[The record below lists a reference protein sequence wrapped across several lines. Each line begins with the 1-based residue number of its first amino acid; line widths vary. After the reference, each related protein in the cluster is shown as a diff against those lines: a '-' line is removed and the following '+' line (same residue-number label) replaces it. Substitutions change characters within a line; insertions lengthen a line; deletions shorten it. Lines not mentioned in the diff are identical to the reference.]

1 VSNHESHLA
10 HDNVQPTPMNERTM
24 GLFSSFSL
32 WLGSNVVI
40 TTVFTGGLFIPD
52 MSYLTALS
60 VILLGSLV
68 GAIFLTLAG
77 NIGTRTGLPT
87 MILTRGAFGTRGG
100 QIPSLANTLVLIGW
114 SWVQAYMAGLS
125 LNQAVKYLTGWD
137 NINFWTVFTQVVVI
151 VVTIFGHKGIEK
163 FASLA
168 AHLMIWLC
176 VLLVGY
182 MLMKYNVSDIFHITL
197 SKSPQNT
204 VMTAFD
210 MVVATSFSWLPC
222 VCDFNR
228 NAKSTKAGVIGT
240 YAGYN
245 IGTFIAMGLGAT
257 VSSLSIIM
265 HVTQTYD
272 PAILIGAK
280 NPWLGLIS
288 AMVVFLSVVS
298 TNVMALYSST
308 MSYLAVFTKQKF
320 VPVALC
326 IGGITVIGA
335 LLKQWL
341 LNHFQNF
348 LFMIG
353 TLFIPVTALLIIDYY
368 LVKRGYYD
376 AHEIIDNQKKTY
388 WYSRG
393 FNIQSFLSFIIGASF
408 GYYFTYVH
416 VLPTGATVL
425 TFMVTAF
432 VYWGLMKLQKVFD
445 KGKREVLDQVSV
457 GE

>member
-1 VSNHESHLA
+1 MSNHESHLA

-60 VILLGSLV
+60 VILIGSLV

-100 QIPSLANTLVLIGW
+100 HIPSLANTIVLIGW

-125 LNQAVKYLTGWD
+125 LNQAVKYLTGWE
-137 NINFWTVFTQVVVI
+137 NINFWTIFTQVIVI
-151 VVTIFGHKGIEK
+151 LVTIFGHKGIEK

-176 VLLVGY
+176 VVLVGY
-182 MLMKYNVSDIFHITL
+182 MLTKYHISDIFHLTL
-197 SKSPQNT
+197 SKNPQNT
-204 VMTAFD
+204 FMTAFD

-228 NAKSTKAGVIGT
+228 NAKSSKAGVIGT

-288 AMVVFLSVVS
+288 ALVVFLSVVS

-308 MSYLAVFTKQKF
+308 MSFLAVFTKQKF
-320 VPVALC
+320 VPAALS
-326 IGGITVIGA
+326 IGVLTVVGA

-368 LVKRGYYD
+368 LVKRGFYD
-376 AHEIIDNQKKTY
+376 AHEIIDNHKKTY
-388 WYSRG
+388 WYSGG
-393 FNIQSFLSFIIGASF
+393 FNIQSFLSFVIGASF

-416 VLPTGATVL
+416 LLPTGATVL
-425 TFMVTAF
+425 TFLVTSF
-432 VYWGLMKLQKVFD
+432 VYWGLMKLQKAFGRGQ
-445 KGKREVLDQVSV
+445 KKVLDQVTV
-457 GE
+457 GK